1 MHPLGEPPVGAVGPV
16 GGSVDAG
23 AAFDATVALD
33 SVAALEEG
41 ASLPLQTDA
50 TGGGVLAVVV
60 TFVLLSVFYAV
71 TLHLAATF
79 FIGEV
84 PSQRAAYV
92 GPVPAAVS
100 ILLGRYGVESVGF
113 VGPSLGVAVVVVA
126 TLGAD
131 ALAISRSYRIS
142 AVPTVALTALHFAFA
157 AILGF
162 ALNNIFGFV

>member
-1 MHPLGEPPVGAVGPV
+1 MLPLDEPSLDGAVADTAAV
-16 GGSVDAG
+16 VDVTTAVDATPAVDG
-23 AAFDATVALD
+23 V
-33 SVAALEEG
+33 
-41 ASLPLQTDA
+41 ASLPLQTDP
-50 TGGGVLAVVV
+50 TGGGILAFLV
-60 TFVLLSVFYAV
+60 TFVLLSAFYAV

-79 FIGEV
+79 FIGDV

-92 GPVPAAVS
+92 GPVPAVVS

-113 VGPSLGVAVVVVA
+113 VSPSLGVAVVVVA
-126 TLGAD
+126 TLGAN

-157 AILGF
+157 AVLGF

>member
-1 MHPLGEPPVGAVGPV
+1 MLPLGERPVGA
-16 GGSVDAG
+16 SSRAVDD
-23 AAFDATVALD
+23 AAAALD
-33 SVAALEEG
+33 GVT
-41 ASLPLQTDA
+41 SLPLQGA
-50 TGGGVLAVVV
+50 AGGGVLAVLV
-60 TFVLLSVFYAV
+60 TFVLLSAFYAV

-79 FIGEV
+79 FIGDV

-157 AILGF
+157 AVLGF